1 MTDWDTLV
9 SSWRLAASGKQ
20 GTGAVARFSFGV
32 GERLLALQQALRGET
47 WRPGP
52 YTHFT
57 IREPKQRLISAAPF
71 ADRVVHHAL
80 CSVIEPRF
88 EASFIPWSYANRV
101 GKGTH
106 RAVDRV
112 QTLARRH
119 RWVLRL
125 DVVKHFPSLDHA
137 ILRELLRRRVPEPGL
152 RRIID
157 LILASG
163 ADIHDN
169 APDGPLL
176 PGDDLLALC
185 RPRGLP
191 IGNLTSQ
198 FWSNVFMD
206 PLDKFVLRDLRCGAY
221 ARYVDDLA
229 LFGDDRAQLLDWRDR
244 VIDFLSR
251 WLRLRVHEGSAQ
263 VQACADGIPWLGFVV
278 SPERRRIKSR
288 KVIEA
293 TRYLVRRHAA
303 WSGGDI
309 GFSAFDASVQ
319 GWINHVRYADTWG
332 LRRHVLKR
340 LPLEGRSLESRQA
353 SLPAA
358 AL

>member
-1 MTDWDTLV
+1 M
-9 SSWRLAASGKQ
+9 
-20 GTGAVARFSFGV
+20 ARFSFGV
-32 GERLLALQQALRGET
+32 GEQLLALQQALRDET

-88 EASFIPWSYANRV
+88 EAAFIPWSYANRV

-112 QTLARRH
+112 QALAQSH

-137 ILRELLRRRVPEPGL
+137 ILRDLLWRRVPEPGL

-163 ADIHDN
+163 AGIHTN

-176 PGDDLLALC
+176 PGDD
-185 RPRGLP
+185 
-191 IGNLTSQ
+191 
-198 FWSNVFMD
+198 
-206 PLDKFVLRDLRCGAY
+206 
-221 ARYVDDLA
+221 
-229 LFGDDRAQLLDWRDR
+229 RAQLRDWRDR
-244 VIDFLSR
+244 VIDFLAQR
-251 WLRLRVHEGSAQ
+251 LRLRVHEGSAQ

-278 SPERRRIKSR
+278 SPHRRRVKSR
-288 KVIEA
+288 KVVEA
-293 TRYLVRRHAA
+293 TRHLVRRHAA
-303 WSGGDI
+303 WRRGDLA
-309 GFSAFDASVQ
+309 FSAFDASVQ

-332 LRRHVLKR
+332 LRRHVLER
-340 LPLEGRSLESRQA
+340 LPWGGRPLRGCRPSSPSRA
-353 SLPAA
+353 IRRNLTT
-358 AL
+358 

>member
-1 MTDWDTLV
+1 M
-9 SSWRLAASGKQ
+9 
-20 GTGAVARFSFGV
+20 ARFSFGV
-32 GERLLALQQALRGET
+32 GEQLLALQQALRDET

-57 IREPKQRLISAAPF
+57 ISEPKQRLISAAPF
-71 ADRVVHHAL
+71 ADRVQA
-80 CSVIEPRF
+80 
-88 EASFIPWSYANRV
+88 
-101 GKGTH
+101 
-106 RAVDRV
+106 
-112 QTLARRH
+112 LARRH

-137 ILRELLRRRVPEPGL
+137 ILRELLWRRVPELGL

-163 ADIHDN
+163 AGILASGAGIHDN

-206 PLDKFVLRDLRCGAY
+206 PLDKFVLRGLRCGAY
-221 ARYVDDLA
+221 VRYVDDLA

-244 VIDFLSR
+244 VIDFLAQR
-251 WLRLRVHEGSAQ
+251 LRLRVHEGSAQ

-278 SPERRRIKSR
+278 SPHRRRVKSR
-288 KVIEA
+288 KVVEA
-293 TRYLVRRHAA
+293 TRHLVRRHAA
-303 WSGGDI
+303 
-309 GFSAFDASVQ
+309 
-319 GWINHVRYADTWG
+319 
-332 LRRHVLKR
+332 
-340 LPLEGRSLESRQA
+340 
-353 SLPAA
+353 
-358 AL
+358 